1 MVSGGSPTAL
11 LAQDSPTLD
20 QIANEAVSFWERPEV
35 QDWLVERP
43 VRIAIILLVATVLQL
58 VLRRIINKFAQHNMA
73 NTKKKVH
80 GRRARSAIA
89 LTDSKEKAD
98 ELQATRRAAR
108 VKTLASV
115 GKSTVA
121 IVVWT
126 LATLMILENLG
137 LNISPILASAGVAG
151 IAIGFGAQEVV
162 RDFLSGVFMLVE
174 DQFGVGDTIDVGGD
188 IIGDVEDISL
198 RLTTLRDI
206 DGVVWYVR
214 NGEILR
220 VGNHTDDFSITRLQ
234 IPVSLNND
242 PDRARDVIL
251 DAIKRGMQDE
261 PIKDIVLGEPNM
273 QGVSIFETDHI
284 SYRISIKTLPGSH
297 WDVERYLHIRI
308 LKALNEAG
316 ITTPYPNGIGVQR
329 PAVLDEPDEAQSTGA
344 HAAEDND

>member
-11 LAQDSPTLD
+11 LAQDSPALD

-261 PIKDIVLGEPNM
+261 PIKDLVLGEPNM

-308 LKALNEAG
+308 LKSLNEAG